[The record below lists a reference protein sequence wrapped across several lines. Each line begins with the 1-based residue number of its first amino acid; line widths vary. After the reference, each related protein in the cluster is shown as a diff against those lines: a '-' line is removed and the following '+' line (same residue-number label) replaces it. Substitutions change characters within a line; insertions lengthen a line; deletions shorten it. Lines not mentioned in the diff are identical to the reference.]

1 MHPEVVQQGPGACPK
16 CGMALEPMT
25 VSADD
30 GPNPELVDMT
40 RRFWIAAAI
49 GAPVFVL
56 AMAEMFGV
64 FRGWHSTV
72 LLGGT
77 TVEILPMTVINWIGL
92 LCSTPVVLWAGRP
105 FFERG
110 WTSIRT
116 RQPNMFTLIALGIG
130 TAWLFS
136 VAATLAP
143 QVFPAGLPCARG
155 R

>member
-1 MHPEVVQQGPGACPK
+1 
-16 CGMALEPMT
+16 MT

-77 TVEILPMTVINWIGL
+77 AVEE
-92 LCSTPVVLWAGRP
+92 SFR
-105 FFERG
+105 
-110 WTSIRT
+110 
-116 RQPNMFTLIALGIG
+116 
-130 TAWLFS
+130 
-136 VAATLAP
+136 
-143 QVFPAGLPCARG
+143 
-155 R
+155 

>member
-1 MHPEVVQQGPGACPK
+1 MHPEVVQHGPGACPK

-56 AMAEMFGV
+56 AMADMFGV
-64 FRGWHSTV
+64 FRGWH
-72 LLGGT
+72 T
-77 TVEILPMTVINWIGL
+77 TVFLGSAAVELVAMTVINWIGL
-92 LCSTPVVLWAGRP
+92 VCSTPVVFWAGWP

-110 WTSIRT
+110 WASIRT

-130 TAWLFS
+130 
-136 VAATLAP
+136 AA
-143 QVFPAGLPCARG
+143 
-155 R
+155 